1 MIPAI
6 CIFGPTASGKSGLA
20 LRLAKEFGGTIISA
34 DSMHIYRRMDVG
46 TAKPTREEQRSAPH
60 KMIDICDP
68 EDDYSVYDYQ
78 RDALFEIENAWRAS
92 SLPVVVGGTG
102 LYVDALLFNTAFGE
116 MEIDPSVRE
125 RLHERAAAGEGAA
138 MLEELRRVDP
148 ETALPL
154 HEKDLK
160 RIVRALEVWYSTGE
174 TLSAF
179 KARSHE
185 KSGVVDFLT
194 FNLLFRDRA
203 VLYARIDRR
212 VDEMMNNGLL
222 EETKTLLR
230 EGVFSRRTASQA
242 IGYKELIP
250 FLEGEKTLEECVSTL
265 KQKTRNYAKR
275 QITWFKRY
283 TEAVP
288 LYMDGID
295 DPYSIL
301 AERSGAF
308 LKRYE
313 S

>member
-1 MIPAI
+1 
-6 CIFGPTASGKSGLA
+6 
-20 LRLAKEFGGTIISA
+20 
-34 DSMHIYRRMDVG
+34 
-46 TAKPTREEQRSAPH
+46 
-60 KMIDICDP
+60 
-68 EDDYSVYDYQ
+68 
-78 RDALFEIENAWRAS
+78 
-92 SLPVVVGGTG
+92 
-102 LYVDALLFNTAFGE
+102 
-116 MEIDPSVRE
+116 
-125 RLHERAAAGEGAA
+125 

-222 EETKTLLR
+222 EETKALLR
-230 EGVFSRRTASQA
+230 EGVFRRRTASQA

-288 LYMDGID
+288 LM
-295 DPYSIL
+295 
-301 AERSGAF
+301 ARSN
-308 LKRYE
+308 E
-313 S
+313 SGSTPI